1 MISSVASDLKTLLKS
16 WRKTMDYKKKM
27 QAVSKIIQQPNMS
40 LWAIDYWN
48 DVYFRLA
55 KAEINETQ
63 RVSKRIH

>member
-1 MISSVASDLKTLLKS
+1 MISSVASDLNTLLKS

-48 DVYFRLA
+48 DVYLKLA

>member
-1 MISSVASDLKTLLKS
+1 
-16 WRKTMDYKKKM
+16 MDYKKKM